1 MIELTEVQAVVQTA
15 LRNYWQTLNAF
26 ADREI
31 CDDVIAA
38 AERNEL
44 HDLAHEFRS
53 DLRHE
58 AAQYATSE
66 QDYKNHA
73 A

>member
-1 MIELTEVQAVVQTA
+1 MIELTETQTVIATA
-15 LRNYWQTLNAF
+15 LRNYWQKLDAF

-31 CDDVIAA
+31 CDEVIAA
-38 AERNEL
+38 AEKIEL

-53 DLRHE
+53 DLRFE
-58 AAQYATSE
+58 AARYATSE